1 MIRLLLLIIALGLV
15 WWLLGF
21 IPIPEPFHT
30 IITVVMILIV
40 IWEVLAMAGYVRSP
54 WPYPPG
60 PPPPP

>member
-40 IWEVLAMAGYVRSP
+40 IWEVLALAGLVRSA
-54 WPYPPG
+54 WPAI
-60 PPPPP
+60 PPPR